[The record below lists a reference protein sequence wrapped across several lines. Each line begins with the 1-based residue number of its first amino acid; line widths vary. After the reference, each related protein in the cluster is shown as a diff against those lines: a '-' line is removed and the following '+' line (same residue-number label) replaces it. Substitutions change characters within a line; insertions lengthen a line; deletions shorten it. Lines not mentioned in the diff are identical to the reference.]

1 MATDRIEKKIQL
13 KAPLERVWRAISDPN
28 EFGKWFGLK
37 IAGAFLAGERV
48 RGTITP
54 NTVDAEVAAAQKKYE
69 GIAFD
74 MLVEQV
80 EPQRLFS
87 FRWHPGA
94 IDPNIDYSK
103 EPTTL
108 VVFALQETEG
118 GVLLTLTESGFDK
131 IPLERRAKVF
141 ADNDGGWTMMVKVIA
156 KYVEQGG

>member
-1 MATDRIEKKIQL
+1 MNTDRIEKKVHL
-13 KAPLERVWRAISDPN
+13 KASLDRVWRAISDPD

-37 IAGAFLAGERV
+37 IAGAFLAGETV
-48 RGTITP
+48 RGTVIP
-54 NTVDAEVAAAQKKYE
+54 NTVDAEIAAAQKQYE
-69 GIAFD
+69 GISFD
-74 MLVEQV
+74 MHVDQV
-80 EPQRLFS
+80 EPRKLFS

-108 VVFALQETEG
+108 VVFAIEEADG
-118 GVLLTLTESGFDK
+118 GVLLTLTETGFDK

-141 ADNDGGWTMMVKVIA
+141 ADNDGGWSMMVKVIA